1 MDPVQNL
8 KNKIKKYPWTCPWQ
22 GVHGTG
28 PKLGSMEPAQS
39 WGPWCPGPCFFH
51 LGPKQ
56 SQNRVFKFKL
66 SHRSFSCWQADL
78 CEFGGKFCGGSAILR
93 VHEWRPPKFSTKVG
107 TFHTILHPPYQ
118 APAGPR
124 PTISGPDL
132 PYQAPCI
139 LSWVSG
145 NSRIFGFCFF
155 KSNSRFH
162 KRDWLTILLDG

>member
-1 MDPVQNL
+1 MDL
-8 KNKIKKYPWTCPWQ
+8 SMTGGPWNRSKV
-22 GVHGTG
+22 GVHGVLAHVFFIWIQSNHRIEFSNLSF
-28 PKLGSMEPAQS
+28 PIAHFPAGRLTCANS
-39 WGPWCPGPCFFH
+39 GENF
-51 LGPKQ
+51 
-56 SQNRVFKFKL
+56 V
-66 SHRSFSCWQADL
+66 ADPP
-78 CEFGGKFCGGSAILR
+78 FCGFMNGGR
-93 VHEWRPPKFSTKVG
+93 QNFPTKVG

>member
-1 MDPVQNL
+1 MDLSMTGGPWNRS
-8 KNKIKKYPWTCPWQ
+8 KI
-22 GVHGTG
+22 GVHGVLVHVFFIWIQSNHRIEFSNLSF
-28 PKLGSMEPAQS
+28 PIAHFPAGRLTCANSGQ
-39 WGPWCPGPCFFH
+39 
-51 LGPKQ
+51 
-56 SQNRVFKFKL
+56 
-66 SHRSFSCWQADL
+66 
-78 CEFGGKFCGGSAILR
+78 KFCGGSAILR
-93 VHEWRPPKFSTKVG
+93 VHEWRPPKFSIKVG